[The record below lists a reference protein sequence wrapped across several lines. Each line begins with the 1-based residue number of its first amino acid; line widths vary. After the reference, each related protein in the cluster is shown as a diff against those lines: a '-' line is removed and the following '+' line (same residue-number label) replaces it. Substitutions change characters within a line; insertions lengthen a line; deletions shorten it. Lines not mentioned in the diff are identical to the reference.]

1 MSDKTTA
8 LLSMCSTE
16 HVQNNQS
23 IVGRAEL
30 GLGDKRLR
38 GGGKR
43 GEKGGKGR
51 GEEVRGGKGGKKGGK
66 GKKKGKEG
74 KKGRKMDFFGH
85 VGLFICHCCGVAI
98 F

>member
-1 MSDKTTA
+1 MVRHS
-8 LLSMCSTE
+8 LLLAQA
-16 HVQNNQS
+16 VQQFREVQLS
-23 IVGRAEL
+23 Q

-38 GGGKR
+38 GGG
-43 GEKGGKGR
+43 GGGGR
-51 GEEVRGGKGGKKGGK
+51 REGGGKGGKKGGK

-74 KKGRKMDFFGH
+74 KKGRKMDLFGH